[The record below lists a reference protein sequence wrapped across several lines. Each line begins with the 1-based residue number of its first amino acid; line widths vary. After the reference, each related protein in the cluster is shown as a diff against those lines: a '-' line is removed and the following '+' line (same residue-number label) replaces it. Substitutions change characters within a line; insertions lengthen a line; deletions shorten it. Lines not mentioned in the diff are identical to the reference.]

1 MRKNIMSEQILNM
14 SGDFY
19 SEFDAYQAP
28 ANNNIGA
35 ILATTL
41 ECNTFGTCTNL
52 ECSTVMC

>member
-1 MRKNIMSEQILNM
+1 MSEKILNM

-28 ANNNIGA
+28 ANNTA
-35 ILATTL
+35 SILSTTL

-52 ECSTVMC
+52 ECSTLGC

>member
-1 MRKNIMSEQILNM
+1 MSEQILNM